1 MRHAGFARN
10 FESTLRLLAERGH
23 ELHVAFDAP
32 FAHAGSGGA
41 AGIVERLAAEH
52 PSVTFGAAPDR
63 SRERWSALGVR
74 LRMGVDYLRFL
85 GPAYAGADKLRAR
98 AGVRTGVLLRWLGRV
113 AARRRDGP
121 AALAR
126 VLRILERALPISP
139 GAIALV
145 RAFEPDVV
153 LVTPLVELGE
163 PQTDFVRAAKSLGV
177 PTGLCVASWDNLTNK
192 GMVSEVPELVTVWN
206 EAQREEAVRLH
217 GVPPEHIVATGAQSY
232 DHWFEWSPSRE
243 RAAFAARVQ
252 LPADRP
258 LVLYLC
264 SSDFIAPDEAF
275 FVRRWLVGLRA
286 RLEPDLRDAAVLVRP
301 HPQNATQ
308 WRSVDLSGLGPASV
322 WPRAGADPIDL
333 DSRRDYFDSIH
344 HCAAVVGVNTSA
356 LIESAIVGRP
366 VFTYLAPEFRDT
378 QRGTP
383 HFAHLADGGPL
394 RVAESFEEHASEL
407 AVAVGGGGSEDRGR
421 TRAFLRSFV
430 RPHGLD
436 VPATPLL
443 VDAIEGLAGVRAESP
458 RAPGSTQALR
468 VLLAPIAS
476 FVAIEAI
483 ARGAVR
489 ECVRRAL
496 GVSAVR
502 GLARRVLSKPADG
515 DGVARRHLRAL
526 MLEDEAARQPWVTS
540 HTSA

>member
-23 ELHVAFDAP
+23 RLHVAFDAP
-32 FAHAGSGGA
+32 FAHAGADGEP
-41 AGIVERLAAEH
+41 GIVERLAVEH
-52 PSVTFGAAPDR
+52 PSVTFGAVPDR
-63 SRERWSALGVR
+63 SREGWSTLGVR

-98 AGVRTGVLLRWLGRV
+98 AAVRTGVLLRWLSRL
-113 AARRRDGP
+113 AARRRNGP

-126 VLRILERALPISP
+126 VLRALERALPISP
-139 GAIALV
+139 GAVALV
-145 RAFEPDVV
+145 RRFEPDIA

-163 PQTDFVRAAKSLGV
+163 PQTDFLRAAKSLGV

-206 EAQREEAVRLH
+206 EAQREEAIELH
-217 GVPPEHIVATGAQSY
+217 GVPPEKVVATGAQSY
-232 DHWFEWSPSRE
+232 DHWFAWSPSRE
-243 RAAFAARVQ
+243 RTAFAARLQ

-264 SSDFIAPDEAF
+264 SSGFIAPDEAV
-275 FVRRWLVGLRA
+275 FVRRWLAGLRA
-286 RLEPDLRDAAVLVRP
+286 RPEADLREAAVLVRP

-308 WRSVDLSGLGPASV
+308 WRSVDLSGLEPAAV

-333 DSRRDYFDSIH
+333 DSRRDYFDSIY
-344 HCAAVVGVNTSA
+344 HCAVVVGVNTSA

-383 HFAHLADGGPL
+383 HFGHLADGGPL
-394 RVAESFEEHASEL
+394 RVAGSFEEHASQL
-407 AVAVGGGGSEDRGR
+407 VAAVARGGSDDRGS

-436 VPATPLL
+436 VPATPLW
-443 VDAIEGLAGVRAESP
+443 VDAVEGLAGVRAEP
-458 RAPGSTQALR
+458 LRAPRSAPALR
-468 VLLAPIAS
+468 VVLAP
-476 FVAIEAI
+476 VAYLVAVEAI
-483 ARGAVR
+483 ARRPVR
-489 ECVRRAL
+489 EGVRRAL

-502 GLARRVLSKPADG
+502 ALARRVLSTPPDADG
-515 DGVARRHLRAL
+515 VGRRHLRAL
-526 MLEDEAARQPWVTS
+526 TLEVEAAPQPGVSS
-540 HTSA
+540 HPSA